1 MNAHVR
7 VGIVRQRV
15 VQPYVRLAQHLQ
27 PSVKRSPSAPS
38 PPDPGGRN
46 AASPAGPSLTPGIA
60 RFTGAKA
67 SVSTGDRPLTRAILR
82 RHGLA
87 VKRRAEGCGGGA
99 GGRRGAGWQ
108 GQQRE
113 KDQAGGY
120 VSAAGADGA
129 GPGGAGAPERARWAG
144 MACLH
149 GAFVCSG
156 CSPAT
161 QALSSWLMMVYA
173 F

>member
-38 PPDPGGRN
+38 QPDPGGRN
-46 AASPAGPSLTPGIA
+46 AASPEGPSLTPGIA

-99 GGRRGAGWQ
+99 GGRR
-108 GQQRE
+108 RR
-113 KDQAGGY
+113 
-120 VSAAGADGA
+120 VAGAATREGPSWGLRECGGRGWDGA
-129 GPGGAGAPERARWAG
+129 GRRGGAGAGQVGGDGLLAR
-144 MACLH
+144 CL
-149 GAFVCSG
+149 
-156 CSPAT
+156 
-161 QALSSWLMMVYA
+161 WLMMVYA

>member
-38 PPDPGGRN
+38 QPDPGGRN
-46 AASPAGPSLTPGIA
+46 AASPEGPSLTPGIA

-87 VKRRAEGCGGGA
+87 VKRPIALKTSVTEREGVA
-99 GGRRGAGWQ
+99 SKA
-108 GQQRE
+108 
-113 KDQAGGY
+113 
-120 VSAAGADGA
+120 VL
-129 GPGGAGAPERARWAG
+129 PN
-144 MACLH
+144 H
-149 GAFVCSG
+149 
-156 CSPAT
+156 
-161 QALSSWLMMVYA
+161 
-173 F
+173 